1 MGYIGDYC
9 SSCEDEYWRDG
20 YSCKA
25 CADSVVSNYWHAMTA
40 MIVFFGVV
48 GLCCALLPL
57 ESLTRVV
64 GFILDAQL
72 LSIILSAATPY
83 IDEPKGLVDALEVLG
98 MMLGIFNIE
107 ISIFKPGCGFPDLS
121 FTMQVYA
128 TLACFVV
135 VSSGFL
141 VLCIFRIPLLWRARW
156 LHDVYTTRVQPRLP
170 GFPAC
175 LRRRQVET
183 RSLMRKTDGLEHPPG
198 HKTDKRFAGS
208 NAYECA

>member
-1 MGYIGDYC
+1 
-9 SSCEDEYWRDG
+9 
-20 YSCKA
+20 
-25 CADSVVSNYWHAMTA
+25 MTA
-40 MIVFFGVV
+40 MIVFFGVI

-57 ESLTRVV
+57 EALTKVV
-64 GFILDAQL
+64 GFFLDAQL

-156 LHDVYTTRVQPRLP
+156 LHAVYTTRIQPRLP
-170 GFPAC
+170 WFPAC
-175 LRRRQVET
+175 LCRRRRET
-183 RSLMRKTDGLEHPPG
+183 SSLMRKTDGLEHPPVL
-198 HKTDKRFAGS
+198 KTDAKFAGS
-208 NAYECA
+208 HAYEYV